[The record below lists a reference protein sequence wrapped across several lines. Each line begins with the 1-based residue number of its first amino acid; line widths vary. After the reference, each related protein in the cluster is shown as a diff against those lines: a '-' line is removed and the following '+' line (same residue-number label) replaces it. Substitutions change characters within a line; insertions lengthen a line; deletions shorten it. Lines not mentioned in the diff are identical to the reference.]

1 MMALKNSIPGMI
13 GEKSPEWVR
22 HDFSTR
28 LFVWAALC
36 IPLLLTG
43 PRVESEEVTTSQ
55 EPLPV
60 DFNRQVRP
68 ILSENCYAC
77 HGPDSETREADLR
90 LDIEEGAF
98 RERRDGPPAIVGGDP
113 HNSPLYQRI
122 THELKS
128 ERMPPADSGKTLTR
142 EQKET
147 LYRWIQ
153 EGAVWQDHWS
163 FVKPVRAKVPPLSWG
178 NNEIDAFTY
187 RAMRERSLEPNPEA
201 DRTTLARR
209 LALDLTG
216 LPLHPEKVDQFV
228 QDSSPRAY
236 EKLVDRLLQDPAFGE
251 HQARIWLDA
260 ARYSD
265 THGLHLDNY
274 REIWP
279 YRDWVIDAFN
289 RNQPFDE
296 FVVEQIAG
304 DLLPNPTLEQRLA
317 TGFNRCNPTTSEG
330 GAIDDEYRAI
340 YAKNRV
346 ETTATVFLGLTMGC
360 ASCHD
365 HKFDPFKQEEFYEFS
380 AFFNNLSGPIMDGNA
395 YDTKPIVVIPK
406 PEHREVWPVL
416 KREFEAMNEELGRY
430 RNAREGAFRAWLT
443 SGEAAHS
450 GDFLQKHVQFGLTP
464 AKSSK
469 KNTEVEEDASEG
481 PTTPPSYPTVTF
493 DLEDKVDLGALG
505 LTFNPDRPF
514 TLRFK
519 FKLPEEGKNKK
530 PLIPLLSQFD
540 GDRGWRL
547 TVANTDGRFP
557 TRYQFTFQLIH
568 SLKNNQMIS
577 VTTRPKRANPREGR
591 QAILYVSYDG
601 SKKARGISISAGSRQ
616 PFNYAKLHDN
626 LTGTAASDSELWIG
640 QDREGNTFTKGEI
653 LEIAFFNR
661 IVYPFEGNLAGQK
674 AAFEKALNVAEDRR
688 SNKQWNL
695 LRDYYFEV
703 LDSENRELKRK
714 QAAKELEYHF
724 VYDQSTVSLAMEDRA
739 ATPSAHILERGEYD
753 KPGKQVFANIPKI
766 FGGLP
771 EGAPANRLGL
781 ARWLVHPD
789 NPLTSRVNVNR
800 FWQNLFGAG
809 LVKTSEDFG
818 IMGEIPSHPDLLD
831 WLALRFRDSG
841 WDVKGLIK
849 LMVTSATYRQSSH
862 FTSEKLQVDPENRF
876 LARGPRYRL
885 DGETIRDKALFVS
898 GSLNPERGGPPV
910 KPYQPEGIWY
920 AVGYSDSDT
929 AIFQMDQGEDLYR
942 RSLYTFWKRTAPPPN
957 MVVFDAPSRETCSV
971 RRERTNTPLQAL
983 TLMNDTQYVEAARQL
998 AQRSMRENRGSTSGT
1013 IRAMYRYAF
1022 GAAPSQKY
1030 QTVLSDSYA
1039 EFESA
1044 YRSNPRDAEALI
1056 RVGESPAPPELEPV
1070 ELAAFTLVANQIMN
1084 LDSFV
1089 NKF

>member
-1 MMALKNSIPGMI
+1 MKALKNSVKGRV
-13 GEKSPEWVR
+13 GEKMPER
-22 HDFSTR
+22 ARLNFFTR
-28 LFVWAALC
+28 FPVWATLC
-36 IPLLLTG
+36 STLLLAG
-43 PRVESEEVTTSQ
+43 PRAESEEVTTSQ

-77 HGPDSETREADLR
+77 HGPDPETREADLR

-98 RERRDGPPAIVGGDP
+98 RERRDAPPAIIGGDP

-236 EKLVDRLLQDPAFGE
+236 EKLVDRLLDDPAYGE

-481 PTTPPSYPTVTF
+481 PTTPPSYPTGTF
-493 DLEDKVDLGALG
+493 DLGDKVDLGALG
-505 LTFNPDRPF
+505 MTFNPDRPF

-519 FKLPEEGKNKK
+519 VKLPEEGKNKK

-591 QAILYVSYDG
+591 QATLYVSYDG

-688 SNKQWNL
+688 SNNQWNL

-771 EGAPANRLGL
+771 EGASANRLGL

-800 FWQNLFGAG
+800 FWQNLFGTG

-862 FTSEKLQVDPENRF
+862 FTADKLQVDPENRF

>member
-1 MMALKNSIPGMI
+1 MKAFKNSIPGMI
-13 GEKSPEWVR
+13 GEKSPERVR
-22 HDFSTR
+22 SDFSTR
-28 LFVWAALC
+28 FPIWAALC
-36 IPLLLTG
+36 IPLLLAG
-43 PRVESEEVTTSQ
+43 PRAESEEATPGQ

-60 DFNRQVRP
+60 DFNRQIRP

-77 HGPDSETREADLR
+77 HGPDPETREADLR

-98 RERRDGPPAIVGGDP
+98 RERRDAPPAIVRGDP

-122 THELKS
+122 THELRS

-147 LYRWIQ
+147 LFRWIQ
-153 EGAVWQDHWS
+153 EGADWQDHWA
-163 FVKPVRAKVPPLSWG
+163 FEKPVRASVPPQSWG

-187 RAMRERSLEPNPEA
+187 RAMGERGLEPNPEA
-201 DRTTLARR
+201 DRITLARR

-216 LPLHPEKVDQFV
+216 LPLHPDKVDQFV

-236 EKLVDRLLQDPAFGE
+236 EKLVDRLLDDPAFGE

-304 DLLPNPTLEQRLA
+304 DLLPNPTPEQRLA

-346 ETTATVFLGLTMGC
+346 ETTSTVFLGLTMGC

-365 HKFDPFKQEEFYEFS
+365 HKFDPFNQEEFYEFS

-406 PEHREVWPVL
+406 PEHRESWPLL
-416 KREFEAMNEELGRY
+416 KIEFEAMTHELNQHRS
-430 RNAREGAFRAWLT
+430 AREGAFKAWLT
-443 SGEAAHS
+443 SGEAAHG
-450 GDFLQKHVQFGLTP
+450 GDFLQKHVQLGLTS

-469 KNTEVEEDASEG
+469 KNADMEEEASES
-481 PTTPPSYPTVTF
+481 PTTPPSYPTGTF
-493 DLEDKVDLGALG
+493 DLGDKVDLGELG
-505 LTFNPDRPF
+505 LSFNPDQPF

-519 FKLPEEGKNKK
+519 VKLPEEGKNRK

-547 TVANTDGRFP
+547 TMANADARYP

-568 SLKNNQMIS
+568 SLKDNQMIS
-577 VTTRPKRANPREGR
+577 VTTRPKRGNPREGR
-591 QAILYVSYDG
+591 QATLYVSYDG

-616 PFNYAKLHDN
+616 PFNYAKLQDN
-626 LTGTAASDSELWIG
+626 LTGTAASDSEIWIG
-640 QDREGNTFTKGEI
+640 HDREGNTFTKGEI

-674 AAFEKALNVAEDRR
+674 ESFEKALNVAEDRR

-703 LDSENRELKRK
+703 LDPEYRELKRE

-724 VYDQSTVSLAMEDRA
+724 VYDQSTVSLVMEDRA

-800 FWQNLFGAG
+800 FWQNLFGTG

-818 IMGEIPSHPDLLD
+818 IMGEIPSHPYLLD
-831 WLALRFRDSG
+831 WLALWFRDSE

-849 LMVTSATYRQSSH
+849 LMVTSATYRQNSH
-862 FTSEKLQVDPENRF
+862 FSPEKLQLDPENRF

-898 GSLNPERGGPPV
+898 GSLNPKRGGPPV

-920 AVGYSDSDT
+920 AVGYSDSNT
-929 AIFQMDQGEDLYR
+929 AIFQMDKGEDLYR

-983 TLMNDTQYVEAARQL
+983 TLMNDPQYVEAARQL

-1013 IRAMYRYAF
+1013 IHAMYRYAF
-1022 GAAPSQKY
+1022 GAAPSQKH

-1044 YRSNPRDAEALI
+1044 FRSNPWDAEALI
-1056 RVGESPAPPELEPV
+1056 RVGESPVPPDLEPV